1 MNLNKAELIGNLT
14 GDPAVRKL
22 RSGASVASF
31 TVATSR
37 SWKGDSGTKKE
48 VEFHPVT
55 AWGQLGQIA
64 AKYLKK
70 GDKVY
75 IDGRLKTTAF
85 QGKKGKVVKTEI
97 VAQNL
102 IMLGQAK
109 VEKSNDEV
117 VVEEMDPE
125 KV

>member
-14 GDPAVRKL
+14 ADPTVRKL
-22 RSGASVASF
+22 QSGASVASF

-37 SWKGDSGTKKE
+37 SWKADGGTKQE
-48 VEFHPVT
+48 VEFHPVV

-75 IDGRLKTTAF
+75 VDGRLKTTRW
-85 QGKKGKVVKTEI
+85 QGKQGKVTKTEV

-102 IMLGQAK
+102 IMLGSPKQ
-109 VEKSNDEV
+109 EEGNDAV
-117 VVEEMDPE
+117 IVEET
-125 KV
+125 V